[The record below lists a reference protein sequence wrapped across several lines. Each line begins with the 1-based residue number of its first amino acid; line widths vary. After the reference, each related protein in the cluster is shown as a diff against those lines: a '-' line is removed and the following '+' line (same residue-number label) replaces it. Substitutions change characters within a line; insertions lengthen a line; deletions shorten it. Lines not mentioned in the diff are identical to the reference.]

1 MAIDK
6 SISEK
11 ARKLREKLQ
20 DADYKYFVLARPD
33 IDDYTYDMMMK
44 ELREIE
50 DKFPELKTDDSP
62 TQRVGG
68 AASNEFPSV
77 KHEVLM
83 LSLSNSYDEA
93 DLMDFDKRVNNL
105 LKGEPYRYV
114 CELKFDGI
122 AVSLSYRNGVLVQG
136 ATRGD
141 GVTGDDITNNLK
153 TIRSIPLRIHD
164 KNKLIKSLDIE
175 VRGEVFFMLEDF
187 FRINEEM
194 EAQGEKKYA
203 NPRNTAAGSLK
214 LKDSRE
220 VAARRLNIFCYSL
233 RHLDENV
240 NSRFKTHSG
249 NMEILKQLKFPVN
262 DRSKVFGSID
272 EVKSFCDKIEIERDK
287 LPYEIDGVVVKL
299 DSLEQQKKVGFIAK
313 SPRWA
318 IAYKF
323 KAKQAVTKL
332 KKITLQVGRVGTIT
346 PVAEL
351 EPVFLAGSTIS
362 RATLHNSDE
371 IERKDIREG
380 DYVKIEKGGDVIPK
394 VVEVVKE
401 QRAKN
406 VKPFKMPE
414 KCPVCGT
421 KLERPE
427 GEANHYCTNPL
438 CPAQVQGRLEHF
450 VARTAM
456 DIEGLGFSIIDK
468 FVKLGFISDITDIYK
483 LHKFEKDLKK
493 IEGFGEKSIDNILKS
508 IRNSKQRPFDKV
520 LFAIGIRHVGERTAR
535 ILARHFKTIDNL
547 MNAKQ
552 DDIEKVNEIGPRIA
566 ESVYSFFQSKQN
578 RKLIDKLRAAG
589 LQFEAEQQEG
599 ASNKFEGLTFVLT
612 GTLAKY
618 TREEASDIIE
628 KLGGKASS
636 SVSKKTSYV
645 LAGAE
650 AGSKLKKAETLGVK
664 VISEDEFEKMVNR
677 ISS

>member
-1 MAIDK
+1 MTMMAADK
-6 SISEK
+6 SISDK
-11 ARKLREKLQ
+11 ARKLREKLL
-20 DADYKYFVLARPD
+20 DADYKYYSLARPD

-44 ELREIE
+44 ELQEIE
-50 DKFPELKTDDSP
+50 EKYPELKTPDSP

-77 KHEVLM
+77 KHQVPM
-83 LSLSNSYDEA
+83 LSLSNSYDEE
-93 DLMDFDKRVNNL
+93 DLFDFDKRINNL
-105 LKGEPYRYV
+105 LKGEPYKYV

-122 AVSLSYRNGVLVQG
+122 AVSLVYKSGLLVQG

-153 TIRSIPLRIHD
+153 TLRSIPLRIHD
-164 KNKLIKSLDIE
+164 TDKVFKNPDIE
-175 VRGEVFFMLEDF
+175 VRGEVFFMLDDF

-194 EAQGEKKYA
+194 EAQGEKRYA

-220 VAARRLNIFCYSL
+220 VAARKLNMFCYSL
-233 RHLDENV
+233 RHIDEKE
-240 NSRFKTHSG
+240 NSKMKSHSG
-249 NMEILKQLKFPVN
+249 NMEILKKLKFPVN
-262 DRSKVFGSID
+262 NKSKVVNNIK
-272 EVKSFCDKIEIERDK
+272 EVMAFCDKTEAERDK
-287 LPYEIDGVVVKL
+287 LPYEIDGVVIKL
-299 DSLEQQKKVGFIAK
+299 DSLAQQNKVGFIAK

-362 RATLHNSDE
+362 RATLHNSEE

-401 QRAKN
+401 QRARS
-406 VKPFKMPE
+406 VKPFKMPD
-414 KCPVCGT
+414 KCPVC
-421 KLERPE
+421 KSPLQKPE

-450 VARTAM
+450 VARIAM
-456 DIEGLGFSIIDK
+456 DIEGLGFSILEK
-468 FVKLGFISDITDIYK
+468 FVSLGLIKDITDIYRLK
-483 LHKFEKDLKK
+483 NHEKELKK
-493 IEGFGEKSIDNILKS
+493 LEGFGEKSIDNILKS
-508 IRNSKQRPFDKV
+508 IEDSKLRPFDKV
-520 LFAIGIRHVGERTAR
+520 LFAIGIRHVGDRTAR
-535 ILARHFKTIDNL
+535 ILARKFKNIDNL
-547 MNAKQ
+547 INAKL
-552 DDIEKVNEIGPRIA
+552 DDIEKINEIGPRIA
-566 ESVYSFFQSKQN
+566 ESVYSFFRSKQN
-578 RKLIDKLRAAG
+578 RDLIGKLRKAG
-589 LQFEAEQQEG
+589 LQFEMEEEEG

-612 GTLAKY
+612 GSLLKY

-650 AGSKLKKAETLGVK
+650 AGSKLKKAESLGVK
-664 VISEDEFEKMVNR
+664 IISEDDFEKMVK
-677 ISS
+677 

>member
-11 ARKLREKLQ
+11 ARKLREKLS
-20 DADYKYFVLARPD
+20 DADYKYYVLAQPD
-33 IDDYTYDMMMK
+33 IDDYTYDMKMK
-44 ELREIE
+44 ELQDIE
-50 DKFPELKTDDSP
+50 EKYPELKMPDSP

-68 AASNEFPSV
+68 TASNEFPSV
-77 KHEVLM
+77 IHEVLM
-83 LSLSNSYDEA
+83 LSLSNSYDET
-93 DLMDFDKRVNNL
+93 DLVDFDKRINNL
-105 LKGEPYRYV
+105 LKGEHYKYT

-122 AVSLSYRNGVLVQG
+122 AVSLVYRNGLLVQG

-153 TIRSIPLRIHD
+153 TIHSIPLRIHD
-164 KNKLIKSLDIE
+164 KDKLIKDLDIE
-175 VRGEVFFMLEDF
+175 VRGEVFFMLDDF

-220 VAARRLNIFCYSL
+220 VAARRLNMFCYSL
-233 RHLDENV
+233 RHLDEKENDKLK
-240 NSRFKTHSG
+240 SHSD
-249 NMEILKQLKFPVN
+249 NMQILKKLKFPVN
-262 DRSKVFGSID
+262 NKSKVVGNID
-272 EVKSFCDKIEIERDK
+272 EVKAFCDKIELERDK

-299 DSLEQQKKVGFIAK
+299 DSIEQQRKVGFIAK

-323 KAKQAVTKL
+323 KAKQAITKL
-332 KKITLQVGRVGTIT
+332 NKITLQVGRVGTIT

-362 RATLHNSDE
+362 RATLHNRDE

-401 QRAKN
+401 QRAKS
-406 VKPFKMPE
+406 VKPFKMPD
-414 KCPVCGT
+414 KCPVCCS
-421 KLERPE
+421 KLEKPE

-456 DIEGLGFSIIDK
+456 DIEGLGFSILEK
-468 FVKLGFISDITDIYK
+468 FVSLGLIKDITDIYRLK
-483 LHKFEKDLKK
+483 NHETELKK
-493 IEGFGEKSIDNILKS
+493 VEGFGEKSIDNILKS
-508 IRNSKQRPFDKV
+508 IEESKQRPFDKV
-520 LFAIGIRHVGERTAR
+520 LFAIGIRHVGDRTAR
-535 ILARHFKTIDNL
+535 VLARHFKNIDNL
-547 MNAKQ
+547 MQSSQ
-552 DDIEKVNEIGPRIA
+552 DDIEKINEIGPRIA
-566 ESVYSFFQSKQN
+566 KSVYSFFSSKQN
-578 RKLIDKLRAAG
+578 RKLIDKLRDAG
-589 LQFEAEQQEG
+589 LQFETQQEEG

-612 GTLAKY
+612 GTLTKY

-628 KLGGKASS
+628 KLGGKTSS
-636 SVSKKTSYV
+636 AVSKKTSYV

-664 VISEDEFEKMVNR
+664 ILSEDEFELMV
-677 ISS
+677 SGK